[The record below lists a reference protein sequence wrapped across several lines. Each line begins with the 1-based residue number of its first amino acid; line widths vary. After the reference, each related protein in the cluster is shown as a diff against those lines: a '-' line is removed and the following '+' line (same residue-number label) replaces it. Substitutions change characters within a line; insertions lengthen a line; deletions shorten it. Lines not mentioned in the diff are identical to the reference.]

1 MSISL
6 GIDTGG
12 TYTDAVLLDR
22 ASNKVLSS
30 AKALTT
36 RHYLFTGISNA
47 IAAVFEGNGKGAPG
61 EKISLVSL
69 STTLATNAVTEGY
82 GGKVCLILIGYNKE
96 VMERYGFQK
105 QLEADDIVHVT
116 GGHTLKGDE
125 ILPLDEEAAQK
136 AIVEKCEV
144 VEAFAISGYFGIRN
158 PAHELKVRGL
168 VENLTALPVT
178 CGHELTTR
186 LNSMHRAVTVSLNA
200 RLIPFLHHLIADVK
214 RTLSEYGI
222 DAPLMVVRGD
232 GSMVN
237 SEWAVRHPIET
248 IISGPAASAVGAA
261 HMTGCQDALVVDVG
275 GTTTDIAFIDKG
287 RPRINPEGAWVGGR
301 RTLVEAVDVYTVGRG
316 GDSHVAFDRD
326 NQLTIGPK
334 RVVPLSLPGL
344 DHPEIVKTLRRQ
356 KNIGIWAKG
365 MTQFLISGRSLKN
378 RVGNGEMAV
387 LEVIKA
393 GPKPL
398 QAYLDD
404 RNHFFRMESVR
415 RLESMGLVLRSA
427 FTPTDAL
434 HVLGIMK
441 KWNAAA
447 AGLGAEILSA
457 RAGMSV
463 TAFCHLV
470 VQRMQEELLLA
481 IIEKALSAEDTKLAT
496 CKTDMAADL
505 LELANSDAKKHELS
519 CSLSLHRPLIAIGAP
534 VKSYMKP
541 VAKNLNAELIIPEH
555 AEVANAIGAVC
566 GGIVQSRKVI
576 VSALDAAKGYRAH
589 LPDGI
594 HDFSDHEEAVA
605 FARQS
610 MSLFM
615 KALAENAGAE
625 RAAVQVER
633 HDHVAKLD
641 PDSNQEIFLDTE
653 LVCTA
658 VGRPVR

>member
-12 TYTDAVLLDR
+12 TYTDAVLFDR
-22 ASNKVLSS
+22 ASDRVLSS

-36 RHYLFTGISNA
+36 RHHLFTGISNA
-47 IAAVFEGNGKGAPG
+47 IAAVCGRNGEEGPGK
-61 EKISLVSL
+61 KISLVSL

-82 GGKVCLILIGYNKE
+82 GGKACLILIGYNKE
-96 VMERYGFQK
+96 VMDRYGFQK
-105 QLEADDIVHVT
+105 QLETDDIVHIA

-125 ILPLDEEAAQK
+125 VLPLDEEGARK
-136 AIVEKCEV
+136 AIIEKSEA

-158 PAHELKVRGL
+158 PAHELKVREL
-168 VENLTALPVT
+168 VENLTVLPVT

-186 LNSMHRAVTVSLNA
+186 LNSIHRAVTVSLNA
-200 RLIPFLHHLIADVK
+200 RLIPFLHNLIADVK
-214 RTLSEYGI
+214 CTLTEYGI

-237 SEWAVRHPIET
+237 SEWAARHPIET

-261 HMTGCQDALVVDVG
+261 HMTGCRDALIVDVG
-275 GTTTDIAFIDKG
+275 GTTTDIAYIDNG

-326 NQLTIGPK
+326 RKLTIGPK
-334 RVVPLSLPGL
+334 RVVPLSLLGL
-344 DHPEIVKTLRRQ
+344 DHPEIVKTLRNQ

-365 MTQFLISGRSLKN
+365 MTQFLVSGRSLKN
-378 RVGNGEMAV
+378 RVGNGESAV
-387 LEVIKA
+387 LEAIKA

-398 QAYLDD
+398 QVYIDD
-404 RNHFFRMESVR
+404 RDHFFRMESVR
-415 RLESMGLVLRSA
+415 RLESKGLALRSA

-434 HVLGIMK
+434 HVLGAMTE
-441 KWNAAA
+441 WNAEA

-457 RAGMSV
+457 RVGMGV
-463 TAFCHLV
+463 TAFCRLV
-470 VQRMQEELLLA
+470 VQRMEEELLLA
-481 IIEKALSAEDTKLAT
+481 VIEKALGKKDTRL
-496 CKTDMAADL
+496 AADL
-505 LELANSDAKKHELS
+505 FELANSGAEKNELG
-519 CSLSLHRPLIAIGAP
+519 CSLTLHRPLIAIGAP
-534 VKSYMKP
+534 VKSYMKS
-541 VAKNLNAELIIPEH
+541 VAGNLNADLIIPEH

-566 GGIVQSRKVI
+566 GGIVQSRNVI
-576 VSALDAAKGYRAH
+576 ISALDAAKGYRAH

-594 HDFSDHEEAVA
+594 HDFPDHEEAVA

-615 KALAENAGAE
+615 KTLAENAGAK

-633 HDHVAKLD
+633 HDHVAKLNA
-641 PDSNQEIFLDTE
+641 DSDQEIFLDTE

-658 VGRPVR
+658 VGRPER